1 MFGCCP
7 KTRAGV
13 LADHLL
19 LAVIL
24 NTVVGCTALH
34 YTKLYSFRLS
44 CKMVSFTAANT
55 NRIFS
60 VSKMGKSIRTLYAI
74 QYKNGVILTLLLHSP
89 LSPQPPGLLINY
101 IIISYSPR
109 PPNLNEMTNF
119 SEII

>member
-7 KTRAGV
+7 KTQAGV

-74 QYKNGVILTLLLHSP
+74 QNTKWSKGSLKKMCNIFYIGGGRSGLVFVTLFFLQKH
-89 LSPQPPGLLINY
+89 GLKW
-101 IIISYSPR
+101 
-109 PPNLNEMTNF
+109 LNIAF
-119 SEII
+119 